1 MRAIHAARPRPTVL
15 AAGGAILAQLW
26 GFGLGVCDAR
36 AVDGPGPGLLDR
48 AGVPAL
54 LVPADGEVL
63 PVGRIRRTEP
73 VGALLRDRI
82 RIDGLPLPGQAAAVP
97 DAFAIASVLL
107 PAVPPPS
114 RGDGGSV
121 SGTGPRPAAAP
132 AEPLP
137 PARDDPAPG
146 TGTTVPGMT
155 VPGTSA
161 DGIATDGTTADGA
174 PAAAS
179 AGLPDGTSGATAAA
193 HLAPRAGAGDDTA
206 ADPGDGRPAG
216 PLSAAPV
223 VRAGGHST
231 VAVAAPIAAG
241 LLLTGLATY
250 RHRGL
255 PRGH

>member
-1 MRAIHAARPRPTVL
+1 ML

-48 AGVPAL
+48 AGIPAL

-63 PVGRIRRTEP
+63 PVGRIRQAEP

-82 RIDGLPLPGQAAAVP
+82 RLDGLPLPGQAAAVP

-107 PAVPPPS
+107 TAVPPPS
-114 RGDGGSV
+114 QGDGGSV
-121 SGTGPRPAAAP
+121 SGTGPRPMTAPGATGPAGTGPAAS
-132 AEPLP
+132 
-137 PARDDPAPG
+137 DDPAPG
-146 TGTTVPGMT
+146 TGTA
-155 VPGTSA
+155 VPGTA
-161 DGIATDGTTADGA
+161 AAGAATDGAAAACTSADGA
-174 PAAAS
+174 PAAVPAD
-179 AGLPDGTSGATAAA
+179 LPDGTSSAAHGTSGAVA
-193 HLAPRAGAGDDTA
+193 HLAAGAGDTTA
-206 ADPGDGRPAG
+206 GPGDGRPGG

-241 LLLTGLATY
+241 LLLTGLAMY